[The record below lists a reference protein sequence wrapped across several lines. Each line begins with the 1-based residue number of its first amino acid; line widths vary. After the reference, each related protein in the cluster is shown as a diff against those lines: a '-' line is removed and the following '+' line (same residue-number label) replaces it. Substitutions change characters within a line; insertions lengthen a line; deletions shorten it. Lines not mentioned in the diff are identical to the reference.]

1 MRTLVL
7 PFAMCLSL
15 TGCNTMAGLGE
26 DMQQAGAN
34 LQSRADQS
42 QQNVAP
48 QYGYE
53 ASYSGPEVTG
63 TRRHP
68 RGHTP
73 STELELCPSALCCA
87 ARV

>member
-1 MRTLVL
+1 
-7 PFAMCLSL
+7 
-15 TGCNTMAGLGE
+15 MAGLGE
-26 DMQQAGAN
+26 DMQQARAN